1 MKCAQ
6 HNEVFP
12 LIVIAVILLIGV
24 GLVSMSCSGGDQSG
38 NRPYEIFMSANV
50 TTEDDLLELLPD
62 YEAVGIQFERRES
75 DKRVT
80 YKHDRTIDGV
90 PVGSDHILYQFD
102 KKTQQCLYKKICWRS
117 DLPEHLPRLNVTKE
131 QAESMVEGK
140 VISALL
146 VFMPAESS
154 TFSIKPMPKNP
165 CWLVGSVIEE
175 HEDWTET
182 QIAVIDAVTG
192 ELLGGY
198 GSRGGASPSEPRE
211 AHRPGNVGQ

>member
-1 MKCAQ
+1 MKRVQFSRIRLPAIIA
-6 HNEVFP
+6 P
-12 LIVIAVILLIGV
+12 ILIIGL
-24 GLVSMSCSGGDQSG
+24 GLMSISCSKTPHD
-38 NRPYEIFMSANV
+38 IFMSADV
-50 TTEDDLLELLPD
+50 ATEEDLIELLPD

-102 KKTQQCLYKKICWRS
+102 KNTQRDPYKKIRWRT
-117 DLPEHLPRLNVTKE
+117 DLPEHLPSLNVTRE

-140 VISALL
+140 VISAML

-175 HEDWTET
+175 HEDRRET
-182 QIAVIDAVTG
+182 QVTVIDAVTG
-192 ELLGGY
+192 ELLGY
-198 GSRGGASPSEPRE
+198 AARAPSTNGSVEQE
-211 AHRPGNVGQ
+211 K